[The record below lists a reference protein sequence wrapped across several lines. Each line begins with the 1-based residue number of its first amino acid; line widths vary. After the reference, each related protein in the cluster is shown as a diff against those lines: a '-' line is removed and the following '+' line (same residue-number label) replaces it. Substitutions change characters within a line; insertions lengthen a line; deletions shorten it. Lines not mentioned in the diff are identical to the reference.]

1 MSDPLNTFTYVLT
14 EDRGKVRLLIP
25 DNKPDAWVFADIE
38 IDGFLA
44 METGVKRAAAL
55 ALETIASDQVLVL
68 KVIKI
73 LDLTTDGAKV
83 SDALLKR
90 AEKLRDQA
98 GGEEELAA
106 GDGWDI
112 AGMIVDD
119 HTLEQAVVNDAM
131 WGLY

>member
-1 MSDPLNTFTYVLT
+1 VADFSYDLAT
-14 EDRGKVRLLIP
+14 DRGKVRLLIP
-25 DNKPDAWVFADIE
+25 DSKVDSFVFLDNE

-73 LDLTTDGAKV
+73 LDLTTDGAKT

-90 AEKLRDQA
+90 AEKLRGQA
-98 GGEEELAA
+98 GDEEELAV
-106 GDGWDI
+106 GNGWDI

-119 HTLEQAVVNDAM
+119 HTLEQAVYNDAM